1 MTIKKSYRGIAFL
14 TALFI
19 CFSVLSGCAGNSG
32 SNSSST
38 GSKNTSGNYQKPV
51 YDLKGETVKF
61 WSHYPAPRSS
71 TIQYQSWKDVEKRY
85 NCKIQFQKVDYQSA
99 VIKMTAAAL
108 SGTAECDIWVPYW
121 YNVFPSFI
129 SKNMVTPLSDYY
141 EFENDPNWKDSD
153 PKGNLMWAGKK
164 YGLFEGAQTPTGG
177 LWYNKALLKKENIV
191 DPAELVKKNEW
202 TWDKFLEM
210 CKKLTKDTNGDGKT
224 DQWGYYDTYLFE
236 NAIITNGGTLIDK
249 SNPNK
254 PKFNLD
260 TEPNKRAIQWAYD
273 LVKTYKVVPK
283 VGTTDDME
291 MFGLFYNNKVAF
303 FTYLAEYGP
312 LCVNKGMNADDLG
325 YTFFPKGPDAKD
337 YYLHAPTLN
346 IVYAITPQTKLDKKA
361 LTSLLADYLCLWD
374 KSKSFAVEKSDAFDI
389 YYTVDAWNGMEKI
402 YENNKEFLTTGYKY
416 NVPSYLGNFL
426 IGSILNSELWFPLAD
441 GKIDIQSGITSVTP
455 KIQAQILQMTMEANA
470 KN

>member
-1 MTIKKSYRGIAFL
+1 
-14 TALFI
+14 
-19 CFSVLSGCAGNSG
+19 
-32 SNSSST
+32 
-38 GSKNTSGNYQKPV
+38 
-51 YDLKGETVKF
+51 
-61 WSHYPAPRSS
+61 
-71 TIQYQSWKDVEKRY
+71 
-85 NCKIQFQKVDYQSA
+85 
-99 VIKMTAAAL
+99 
-108 SGTAECDIWVPYW
+108 
-121 YNVFPSFI
+121 
-129 SKNMVTPLSDYY
+129 MVTPLSDYY
-141 EFENDPNWKDSD
+141 DFENDPNWKGSD
-153 PKGNLMWAGKK
+153 PKGNLLWAGKK

-224 DQWGYYDTYLFE
+224 DQWGYYDIYLFV
-236 NAIITNGGTLIDK
+236 NAIITNGGALIDK
-249 SNPNK
+249 SNANK

-337 YYLHAPTLN
+337 YYLCTNFEHCICNHPSD
-346 IVYAITPQTKLDKKA
+346 QTRQKG
-361 LTSLLADYLCLWD
+361 SD
-374 KSKSFAVEKSDAFDI
+374 KSACRLF
-389 YYTVDAWNGMEKI
+389 M
-402 YENNKEFLTTGYKY
+402 
-416 NVPSYLGNFL
+416 PLG
-426 IGSILNSELWFPLAD
+426 
-441 GKIDIQSGITSVTP
+441 
-455 KIQAQILQMTMEANA
+455 
-470 KN
+470 